1 MSKRDYYEIL
11 GVDRSASPDE
21 LKKAYRKMAMK
32 YHPDRNPGD
41 KQAEAHFKEIN
52 EAYEVLKDD
61 QKKAAYDRYGH
72 AAFDPAM
79 GGFGGGAGRRSG
91 AGAGPDFEF
100 NFGGNFS
107 DIFEEVFG
115 DFMGGRGGA
124 RGRAGP
130 SGAQRGSD
138 LRYSLTLSL
147 EEAFRGKSE
156 TIKISGLRSCK
167 ECDGSGARKGSS
179 GVTQC
184 AQCHGRG
191 AIRRQQGFFT
201 VETTCPACNGSGQT
215 IKDPCQACHGQGRTR
230 GERTLNVS
238 IPAGIEDGSRIRLS
252 GEGEPGTRG
261 GPAGDLYVFVNIRPH
276 EMFEREGSSLFCKVP
291 IPFTTAALGGSI
303 DVPTIEGGKARVS
316 IPEGTQSGKQFRLK
330 GKGMSI
336 LRRPTRGDM
345 FIEVQVEIPVN
356 LTKRQKELLQEFE
369 GEKSTKSQPQTESF
383 LDRVKRY
390 LDSFKT

>member
-1 MSKRDYYEIL
+1 MAKRDYYEIL
-11 GVDRSASPDE
+11 GVDRQASQED

-41 KQAEAHFKEIN
+41 KAAEAHFKEVN

-61 QKKAAYDRYGH
+61 QKKAAYDRFGH
-72 AAFDPAM
+72 AAFDPSM
-79 GGFGGGAGRRSG
+79 GGFGGGARRAGSG
-91 AGAGPDFEF
+91 GGADFEF

-115 DFMGGRGGA
+115 DFMGGHSQ
-124 RGRAGP
+124 RGRAGA
-130 SGAQRGSD
+130 STAQRGAD
-138 LRYSLTLSL
+138 LRYNLTLNL
-147 EEAFRGKSE
+147 EEAFLGKSE
-156 TIKISGLRSCK
+156 TIKISGLKTCRDC
-167 ECDGSGARKGSS
+167 EGSGAQTGSG
-179 GVTQC
+179 GVTSC
-184 AQCHGRG
+184 AHCHGRG

-201 VETTCPACNGSGQT
+201 VETTCPACNGTGQT
-215 IKDPCQACHGQGRTR
+215 IKDPCKTCHGQGRTR
-230 GERTLNVS
+230 SERSLNVS

-261 GPAGDLYVFVNIRPH
+261 GPAGDLYVFVKIRPH
-276 EMFEREGSSLFCKVP
+276 EIFEREGSSLFCKVP

-316 IPEGTQSGKQFRLK
+316 VPEGTQSGKQFRLK

-336 LRRPTRGDM
+336 LRRTARGDM
-345 FIEVQVEIPVN
+345 FIEVQVETPVN
-356 LTKRQKELLQEFE
+356 LTKRQKELLQEFAE
-369 GEKSTKSQPQTESF
+369 ENKGAKSQPQTESF

-390 LDSFKT
+390 LETFKN